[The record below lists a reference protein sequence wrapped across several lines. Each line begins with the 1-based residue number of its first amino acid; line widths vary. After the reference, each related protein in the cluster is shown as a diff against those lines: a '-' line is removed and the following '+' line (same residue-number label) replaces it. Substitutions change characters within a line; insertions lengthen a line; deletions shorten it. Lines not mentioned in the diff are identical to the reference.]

1 MLMIV
6 KGILIKGIVRV
17 VQYTLDLLL
26 RILVIVLH
34 ISVPCICRQVH
45 SVFSM
50 SLIIKEDIP
59 LLIPVSS
66 PLTSAITME
75 VEDNA

>member
-6 KGILIKGIVRV
+6 KDILIKGIVRV

-34 ISVPCICRQVH
+34 IFVLCICRQVH

-50 SLIIKEDIP
+50 NLIIKEDIP
-59 LLIPVSS
+59 LLILVLS
-66 PLTSAITME
+66 PLISAITME